1 MVNRR
6 NVIAFAVLAAA
17 LVVAYKQ
24 LPTPEV
30 AHTNPRLESEL
41 RSQVHQQSEVIGPGL
56 AYYRDGSTPAPTG
69 TAPESE
75 DINVLIQD
83 FPTAAGEIHQQALA
97 EQQYQAALEG
107 DYDQAMKLMAESFL
121 TGEGSGSYQERW

>member
-17 LVVAYKQ
+17 LVVANYQ
-24 LPTPEV
+24 LPAPQIAQV
-30 AHTNPRLESEL
+30 NPRAEGEL

-69 TAPESE
+69 AAPEPV

-83 FPTAAGEIHQQALA
+83 FPTAAGAIHQQALA